1 MATTQVSPD
10 TNTSSSAPSP
20 RPRRSGLDGVILVGL
35 FGAALVYAGQ
45 NAQRLISLGA
55 IIPPVLGITIAL
67 LICGAIA
74 ATPWRWSMVIPLLLT
89 TVAVVFQL
97 SPGSFPLYA
106 ITHPRDNYTV
116 FAVIVVHL
124 GFAIMADVALAVKF
138 AQTIRRQTPYAP
150 QWLTPAVAALTGLTL
165 GMLLLGAIV
174 HPSSAGGAAN
184 ANATGTETVHLT
196 GATFSPNIVALHT
209 GDKLIMIGDAP
220 VPHLIANG
228 TWSGTKPMPGSE
240 SGAPTISN
248 VSVNGTT
255 VTVGPFTTP
264 GTYHLYCTVHPGM
277 VLTVIVQ

>member
-67 LICGAIA
+67 LICGAMA
-74 ATPWRWSMVIPLLLT
+74 AAPWRWSMVIPLLLT

-106 ITHPRDNYTV
+106 ITHPSDNYTV

-138 AQTIRRQTPYAP
+138 AQTIRRQMPHAP
-150 QWLTPAVAALTGLTL
+150 QWLNPAVAALTGLTL

-184 ANATGTETVHLT
+184 ANATGTETVHLS

>member
-10 TNTSSSAPSP
+10 TASATAPACTG
-20 RPRRSGLDGVILVGL
+20 RSALDRVILVGL
-35 FGAALVYAGQ
+35 FCAALVYAFI
-45 NAQRLISLGA
+45 NVQRIVTQGA
-55 IIPPVLGITIAL
+55 IIPPVLGISVTL

-106 ITHPRDNYTV
+106 VTHPDDYGT
-116 FAVIVVHL
+116 FAPIVLHL
-124 GFAIMADVALAVKF
+124 GFAIIADVALAVKL
-138 AQTIRRQTPYAP
+138 AQTIRRQTPHAP
-150 QWLTPAVAALTGLTL
+150 RWLNPAVAAFTGLVV
-165 GMLLLGAIV
+165 GMLLLGGIAQ
-174 HPSSAGGAAN
+174 PSSGGGAAN
-184 ANATGTETVHLT
+184 ANATGTEMVHLT

-209 GDKLIMIGDAP
+209 GDKLTMIGDAP

-228 TWSGTKPMPGSE
+228 TWSGTKPMPGAE
-240 SGAPTISN
+240 SGAPAITN
-248 VSVNGTT
+248 VSVDGTT